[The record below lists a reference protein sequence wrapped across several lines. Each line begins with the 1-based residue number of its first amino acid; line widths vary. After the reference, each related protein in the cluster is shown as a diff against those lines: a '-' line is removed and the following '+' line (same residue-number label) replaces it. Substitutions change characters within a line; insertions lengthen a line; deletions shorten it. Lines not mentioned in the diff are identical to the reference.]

1 MNQPKP
7 NQHYRL
13 SLEKAKKDY
22 EDGIITATGLVYYAV
37 GIYRKPGQKLRVKD
51 IDAFCSEIGIN
62 RATFYRAISKL
73 KAKNRLEWEAIAGVD
88 LWIPLEPNVIQH
100 PTAES
105 QTEQEISQNCETL
118 LQMSENLSQICETS
132 SQDSET
138 LLQTCENLSQLGDG
152 QPEKPSCCKDSSI
165 PSNIYQSFLNFLS
178 IDQRERFK
186 KFCKKAISQ
195 LPHRPVLEESWLNE
209 HHQELWRQYQ
219 KQQVINQATE
229 QAIAESMQPEP
240 EPPPLNPIIQAG
252 LDSGEIRNL
261 DLPFKGLWD
270 ALGNWW
276 KQSEWIEK
284 HWQLQ
289 EVRV

>member
-88 LWIPLEPNVIQH
+88 LWIPLEPNVRKH
-100 PTAES
+100 PTAEN
-105 QTEQEISQNCETL
+105 QTEQEVSQNCETL
-118 LQMSENLSQICETS
+118 LQN
-132 SQDSET
+132 SET
-138 LLQTCENLSQLGDG
+138 LLLPCENLSQLGDE
-152 QPEKPSCCKDSSI
+152 QPQKSPCCKDSSV

-178 IDQRERFK
+178 IEERERFEQ
-186 KFCKKAISQ
+186 FCKKAISQ

-219 KQQVINQATE
+219 KQQAITQATE

-240 EPPPLNPIIQAG
+240 ELPPPHPIIQAG